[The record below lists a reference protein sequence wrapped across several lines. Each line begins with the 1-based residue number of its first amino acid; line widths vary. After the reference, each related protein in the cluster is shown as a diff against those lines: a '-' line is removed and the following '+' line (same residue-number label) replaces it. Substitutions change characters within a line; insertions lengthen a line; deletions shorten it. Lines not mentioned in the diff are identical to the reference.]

1 MSRSA
6 MELKI
11 YVYDLKDV
19 ELIKQLIIN
28 NKEKSKNDLYLK
40 LLRKGAEFE
49 LYNENQH
56 IFAGPNKKLIET
68 TFNNKLNRF
77 IKYMD
82 FQFTNVFKLLNM
94 IQEISVFTI
103 NAFSDEQGKDLNAL
117 NNPKEIM
124 FQKLDWMKKYAEQLE
139 KEFNPFEIKDEYFK
153 YEK

>member
-1 MSRSA
+1 
-6 MELKI
+6 
-11 YVYDLKDV
+11 
-19 ELIKQLIIN
+19 
-28 NKEKSKNDLYLK
+28 
-40 LLRKGAEFE
+40 
-49 LYNENQH
+49 
-56 IFAGPNKKLIET
+56 
-68 TFNNKLNRF
+68 
-77 IKYMD
+77 MD